1 MLASWVSQ
9 ASFNPPGF
17 TVAVA
22 KDRAVEPL
30 THSGNKFV
38 INILKEGNH
47 IGLMKHFLKPFS
59 PAQDRFAGVATQE
72 AENGSPVLADAL
84 AYLECTVQSRM
95 EAGDHWLVYAV
106 VDNGKVLN
114 LDGVTAV
121 HHRKSGNHY

>member
-38 INILKEGNH
+38 LNILKEGKH
-47 IGLMKHFLKPFS
+47 IGLMKHFLKPFE
-59 PAQDRFAGVATQE
+59 PAQDRFGGVATTE
-72 AENGSPVLADAL
+72 SENGNPILTDAL
-84 AYLECTVQSRM
+84 AYLECTVETRM
-95 EAGDHWLVYAV
+95 EAGDHWLVYAT
-106 VDNGKVLN
+106 VDNGQVLD
-114 LDGVTAV
+114 DGATAV
-121 HHRKSGNHY
+121 HYRKSGNHY